1 MIVLFYF
8 DWFGP
13 AKELNE
19 LAKTLAAAA
28 TKGSGIK
35 YKGTYAP
42 DSRKFHFVS
51 MFETESYDK
60 LMETLMN
67 PKNPSRDYKKLTHG
81 TFEILRGPLKQ

>member
-1 MIVLFYF
+1 VIVLFYF

-19 LAKTLAAAA
+19 LEKTLKSAAAKEA
-28 TKGSGIK
+28 GVK
-35 YKGTYAP
+35 YKGMYAP

-60 LMETLMN
+60 LMEILMN
-67 PKNPSRDYKKLTHG
+67 PKNPPRDYKKLTHG
-81 TFEILRGPLKQ
+81 TFEILRGPLK